1 MFEGVVQDLIDELG
15 RLPGIGPK
23 SAQRIALHLLEQE
36 PEDVERLQSAIGR
49 LQQGVALCR
58 ICHNI
63 SQEDVCRIC
72 ADSSRDKSVICVVE
86 ESKDIQVIERS
97 EEVSRGLRLKDG
109 PSVLAASRALPG
121 DILRIPK
128 LGLISAGAPIAAA
141 GQQEDPF
148 GGETLSL
155 TRDLVADGA
164 DIYAL
169 QVKGDSMIDALVYDG
184 DWVIVKYQGV
194 AQRGDMIVA
203 WIKDRE
209 ETTLKYY
216 QPEGAQV
223 RLQPAN
229 PAYQPI
235 YVPAEQ
241 LEIQGKVVA
250 VVRQLG

>member
-1 MFEGVVQDLIDELG
+1 MTLSDRQVRILAFIRAYLEEHNYPPTIREIGKAVGIPSTSVVKYNL
-15 RLPGIGPK
+15 
-23 SAQRIALHLLEQE
+23 
-36 PEDVERLQSAIGR
+36 ERLQEKG
-49 LQQGVALCR
+49 
-58 ICHNI
+58 H
-63 SQEDVCRIC
+63 
-72 ADSSRDKSVICVVE
+72 
-86 ESKDIQVIERS
+86 IERS
-97 EEVSRGLRLKDG
+97 EEVSRGLRLIDG
-109 PSVLAASRALPG
+109 PSLVPAARPLPG

-128 LGLISAGAPIAAA
+128 LGLISAGTPIAAA

-148 GGETLSL
+148 GGETLML
-155 TRDLVADGA
+155 TRDLVPDGV

-169 QVKGDSMIDALVYDG
+169 QVKGDSMIDALVHDG
-184 DWVIVKYQGV
+184 DWVIVKYQNT
-194 AQRGDMIVA
+194 AQRGDMVVA

-216 QPEGAQV
+216 HPEGAQV

-229 PAYQPI
+229 PVYQPI

>member
-1 MFEGVVQDLIDELG
+1 MTLSDRQVRILAFIRTYLEEHNYPPTIREIGKAVGIPSTSVVKYNL
-15 RLPGIGPK
+15 
-23 SAQRIALHLLEQE
+23 
-36 PEDVERLQSAIGR
+36 ERLQEKG
-49 LQQGVALCR
+49 
-58 ICHNI
+58 H
-63 SQEDVCRIC
+63 
-72 ADSSRDKSVICVVE
+72 
-86 ESKDIQVIERS
+86 IERS

-109 PSVLAASRALPG
+109 PSALAASRALPG